1 MCGIAGIKSLHGDY
15 NNLHRHLEVMG
26 DLIKHRGPDDK
37 GIWVHNNQQIG
48 FAHQRLSII
57 DLTVAGKQPM
67 TDEYKNWIVYNGEIY
82 NYKLLKAELGVLNSK
97 SDSDTEVILS
107 AYKKWGKD
115 CVNHFRG
122 MFSFAI
128 WDEQKQELF
137 CSRDQFGIK
146 PFYYTIVNNTF
157 YFASEIKALL
167 PFLDDIRTDVE
178 GFKDYLTF
186 QLCLGEKTLF
196 EGVKELLPGHSL
208 LIANSSLRTFRFW
221 EIFYEPDFSYTSSYF
236 EEKLRS
242 QLIDSVKSHLIGDVP
257 VGAYVSGGL
266 DSSSIASI
274 AAGFQ
279 SSKDMVGFTGK
290 FTKYGSQYDE
300 SKYAELLAEKNGFEL
315 KTIDITGLDFIENI
329 QDVIYHL
336 DYPTSGPGSF
346 SQYMVSKLAS
356 KDRKVV
362 LGGQGGDEIF
372 GGYTRYLVAYF
383 EQCIKAAIEGNSN
396 NGNFVVTYESI
407 IPNLTSLQNY
417 KPMLAQ
423 FWKSGLFESMDRRYF
438 QLINRAPDLGDEIR
452 WDYLEPYSARQTFE
466 ALFNVK
472 NVKKESYFDLMTH
485 FDFKTLLPGLL
496 HVEDRMSMAHG
507 LESRV
512 PLLDKAIVELAA
524 TIPADIKFKNGDMK
538 HIFKQVVSPFLPK
551 QILERKD
558 KMGFPTP
565 INEWLQGEAKDFVY
579 DILSSTSAL
588 NRDFIDNKKVLE
600 KISGEGSFSR
610 KIWGLFSLELWQQTF
625 HDRRNF
631 FSQKLL

>member
-1 MCGIAGIKSLHGDY
+1 
-15 NNLHRHLEVMG
+15 
-26 DLIKHRGPDDK
+26 
-37 GIWVHNNQQIG
+37 
-48 FAHQRLSII
+48 
-57 DLTVAGKQPM
+57 
-67 TDEYKNWIVYNGEIY
+67 
-82 NYKLLKAELGVLNSK
+82 
-97 SDSDTEVILS
+97 
-107 AYKKWGKD
+107 
-115 CVNHFRG
+115 
-122 MFSFAI
+122 
-128 WDEQKQELF
+128 
-137 CSRDQFGIK
+137 
-146 PFYYTIVNNTF
+146 
-157 YFASEIKALL
+157 
-167 PFLDDIRTDVE
+167 
-178 GFKDYLTF
+178 
-186 QLCLGEKTLF
+186 
-196 EGVKELLPGHSL
+196 
-208 LIANSSLRTFRFW
+208 
-221 EIFYEPDFSYTSSYF
+221 
-236 EEKLRS
+236 
-242 QLIDSVKSHLIGDVP
+242 
-257 VGAYVSGGL
+257 
-266 DSSSIASI
+266 
-274 AAGFQ
+274 
-279 SSKDMVGFTGK
+279 
-290 FTKYGSQYDE
+290 
-300 SKYAELLAEKNGFEL
+300 
-315 KTIDITGLDFIENI
+315 
-329 QDVIYHL
+329 
-336 DYPTSGPGSF
+336 
-346 SQYMVSKLAS
+346 
-356 KDRKVV
+356 
-362 LGGQGGDEIF
+362 
-372 GGYTRYLVAYF
+372 
-383 EQCIKAAIEGNSN
+383 
-396 NGNFVVTYESI
+396 
-407 IPNLTSLQNY
+407 
-417 KPMLAQ
+417 MLAQ